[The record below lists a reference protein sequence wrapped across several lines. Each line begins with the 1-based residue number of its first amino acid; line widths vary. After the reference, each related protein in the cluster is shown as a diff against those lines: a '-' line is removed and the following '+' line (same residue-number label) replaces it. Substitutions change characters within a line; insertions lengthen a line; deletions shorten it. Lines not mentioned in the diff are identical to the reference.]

1 MCDKRDRAL
10 PYCVL
15 VFYKRSVSRRVT
27 FGGIFSKIMTV
38 TVDHTGFAVFL
49 WGPFLERPG
58 NFSSLEV
65 NLYIKQLFGPEKLPG
80 LSRNSPH
87 PVTFHAR
94 KAALCLPRLHSRSKF
109 QYF

>member
-10 PYCVL
+10 LYGVL
-15 VFYKRSVSRRVT
+15 VFYKRSVSLAD
-27 FGGIFSKIMTV
+27 FFSKIMTV
-38 TVDHTGFAVFL
+38 TVDHTGFAVFI

-65 NLYIKQLFGPEKLPG
+65 KLTLKQLFGPEKLPG
-80 LSRNSPH
+80 RSRNSSH
-87 PVTFHAR
+87 PVTFRAR

>member
-1 MCDKRDRAL
+1 MCDKSDRAL

-15 VFYKRSVSRRVT
+15 VFYKRSVSRTGKFR
-27 FGGIFSKIMTV
+27 GIFSKIMTV

-49 WGPFLERPG
+49 WGPFLERSG
-58 NFSSLEV
+58 NVSSLEV
-65 NLYIKQLFGPEKLPG
+65 NLNIKQLFGPEKVPG
-80 LSRNSPH
+80 LSRNRPH
-87 PVTFHAR
+87 PVTFQAR